1 MKMKTCIQTL
11 GILAIAT
18 SLSYGQEEPEK
29 GGKRHPDPEK
39 IFKKLDAD
47 ASGSVS
53 LEEFKASP
61 RAQQNPARAGEIFDK
76 IDADDSGSI
85 TLEEFKAHRPQH
97 PPRRKKGGKEGE

>member
-29 GGKRHPDPEK
+29 GRKRHPDPEK

-47 ASGSVS
+47 NSGGIS

-61 RAQQNPARAGEIFDK
+61 RAQQNPARAEEIFNK
-76 IDADDSGSI
+76 IDADDNGSI